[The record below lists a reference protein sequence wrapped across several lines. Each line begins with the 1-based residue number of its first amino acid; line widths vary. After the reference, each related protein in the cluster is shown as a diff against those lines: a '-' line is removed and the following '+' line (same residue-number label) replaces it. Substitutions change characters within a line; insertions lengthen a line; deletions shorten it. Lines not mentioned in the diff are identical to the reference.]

1 MDPILPHSWQLLL
14 LLALAALALALR
26 PATALVSLART
37 PRYFRH
43 LVAVSRNGRDD
54 VTAYHEVSR
63 PIALALGYEFVD
75 TFRAYRG
82 SGRHLRL
89 DLWRGRDGDTLAMV
103 GVSHF
108 LWWHYPRTVLVSVLV
123 DGRRVTTTDNFD
135 EGDPRGVKGEA
146 VRPGAGFRELHTR
159 HRELI
164 RASAARPEAIGFS
177 NPLSVI
183 EDLERQR
190 VQALADAGI
199 ARFRGETE
207 NAWSYTWRGAFEV
220 YYRARPRQVRVWRA
234 GLAAQ
239 QEETAK

>member
-1 MDPILPHSWQLLL
+1 MDHILPHPLVFISLLAL
-14 LLALAALALALR
+14 VVLALIAKHAAALAALA
-26 PATALVSLART
+26 RT
-37 PRYFRH
+37 PRFFRH
-43 LVAVSRNGRDD
+43 LVAVSRNRRDD

-89 DLWRGRDGDTLAMV
+89 DLWRGRERDTLAMV
-103 GVSHF
+103 GVSKF
-108 LWWHYPRTVLVSVLV
+108 LWWHYPRTMLVSVLA
-123 DGRRVTTTDNFD
+123 DGTRVTTTDNFD

-159 HRELI
+159 HRARI
-164 RASAARPEAIGFS
+164 RTNAVQPETIGVA

-183 EDLERQR
+183 EDMERQR

-220 YYRARPRQVRVWRA
+220 YYLARPRQVRMWRA

-239 QEETAK
+239 QEETAN